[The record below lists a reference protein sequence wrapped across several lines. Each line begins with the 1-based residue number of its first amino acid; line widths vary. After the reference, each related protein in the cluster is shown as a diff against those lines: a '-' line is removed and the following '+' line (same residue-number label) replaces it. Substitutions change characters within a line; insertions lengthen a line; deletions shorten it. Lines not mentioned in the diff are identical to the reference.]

1 LFILATHD
9 KNEEWAMRARWW
21 FCLGLLALPL
31 AVFAQPAA
39 DNPLGMSRTD
49 TAQAHFIYF
58 DPLGFL
64 APHAVQTFKNS
75 WNWQRTRF
83 GWTPSEPVT
92 VLLMDWSDYGN
103 AGAVGAPHSRIIF
116 QVSPPSHAFE
126 TNTASERFY
135 STLNHELVHIV
146 QADVASPEDAFWRG
160 FFLGKVGASASNP
173 ETILYNYLTTPR
185 FAAPRWY
192 VEGTAVFMETWMGGG
207 LGRAQGGY
215 DEMVFRAMVR
225 DKDPFYD
232 PLGIE
237 SKGVRSDFQALA
249 NAYLYGTRFV
259 TWAAWRW
266 SPGKVVEWMRRDK
279 GSKRYFA
286 DQFEHVFGLP
296 LNDAWQQWIASE
308 QDFQSRNL
316 AEVRRFPVTPEKRLV
331 DHAIGSISRVYFD
344 EAKGVLYG
352 GFRFPGIV
360 EHVGGLNTRDGTI
373 SRIAD
378 IKNAMLYRVTSFAF
392 DAQSRTAFFT
402 NNNLKHRDLMA
413 VNVDTGE
420 QRMLLEGAR
429 IGEIVFNPQDKS
441 LLGVRHDRG
450 IASLVRIPYPYNDWQ
465 VVHEFAY
472 EEVPTDMDISP
483 DGRLLSASVGTPT
496 GDQFLR
502 VWELNKVLAGDLKPL
517 SEFGFG
523 QSVPESFVF
532 SRDGKYLYGS
542 SYYTGVSNIFRY
554 EVATGDVVAVSNAE
568 LGLFRPV
575 PLSDGRLLA
584 LSYTAQGFVPVTI
597 DPKPIKDVSAIKFL
611 GAQLVKKYP
620 VVKQWEVP
628 PPNTVDPKKEI
639 VSVEPFRPTH
649 SLQVESGYPVLQGY
663 KNAVGLGYK
672 LNLSDTL
679 GFAHLSFTGAY
690 TPSNN
695 LPANERAHF
704 EIAGDYLGWRASIAQ
719 NKSDFYDLFGPTK
732 RSRKGTAVNLGYDD
746 LLIYDDPRTLTL
758 KYDLRWRNGIDTL
771 PEAQNVGLPF
781 TRLAQAE
788 VGLYYKDL
796 QKSLGAVDEEKGV
809 VASMAGQATR
819 VNGDVIA
826 QLVADG
832 AGGWQFG
839 LAHSSVW
846 LRGAAGSVNG
856 DRNNPVANFYFG
868 GFGNNYVDSREI
880 KRYHEWQ
887 SMPGFGI
894 DEISGQKF
902 AKATAEWNVPPL
914 VFESAGWPAFHA
926 TWLRTSVFTSMLVT
940 DPQDRNLRERWSNIG
955 VQSDMRFSVL
965 HWNELTLSAGY
976 AVGFRGGKRKGSEF
990 MVSLKIL

>member
-1 LFILATHD
+1 
-9 KNEEWAMRARWW
+9 MRARWW
-21 FCLGLLALPL
+21 FRLGLLTFPL
-31 AVFAQPAA
+31 AVFAQAGD

-49 TAQAHFIYF
+49 TPQAHIIYF

-64 APHAVQTFKNS
+64 ARHAVQTFKNS
-75 WNWQRTRF
+75 WQWQRTRF
-83 GWTPSEPVT
+83 GWNPSEPVSL
-92 VLLMDWSDYGN
+92 LLMDWSDYGN
-103 AGAVGAPHSRIIF
+103 AGAVGAPHSRVIF

-146 QADVASPEDAFWRG
+146 QADIASPEDAFWRG

-259 TWAAWRW
+259 TWVAWRW
-266 SPGKVVEWMRRDK
+266 SPEKVVEWIRRGE

-308 QDFQSRNL
+308 QEFQQRNL
-316 AEVRRFPVTPEKRLV
+316 AEVRKFPITPQTRLV

-360 EHVGGLNTRDGTI
+360 EHVGGLSTRDGTI
-373 SRIAD
+373 KRIAD
-378 IKNAMLYRVTSFAF
+378 IENAMLYRVTSFAF
-392 DAQSRTAFFT
+392 DPQSRTAFFT

-420 QRMLLEGAR
+420 QRMLLQGAR

-450 IASLVRIPYPYNDWQ
+450 IASLVRIPYPYKGWQ
-465 VVHEFAY
+465 VVHEFPY

-502 VWELNKVLAGDLKPL
+502 VWELGKVLAGDMKPL

-568 LGLFRPV
+568 VGLFRPV

-597 DPKPIKDVSAIKFL
+597 DPKPLKDVSAIRFL
-611 GAQLVKKYP
+611 GAELVKKYP

-628 PPNTVDPKKEI
+628 PPSTVDADKEI
-639 VSVEPFRPTH
+639 VSTGPFRPTH

-663 KNAVGLGYK
+663 KNAVGLGYR

-695 LPANERAHF
+695 LPGNERGHL
-704 EIAGDYLGWRASIAQ
+704 EIAGDYLGWRASIAR

-732 RSRKGTAVNLGYDD
+732 RSRKGTAVNIGYDD

-758 KYDLRWRNGIDTL
+758 KYDLRWREGIDTL

-788 VGLYYKDL
+788 VGLYYKNL
-796 QKSLGAVDEEKGV
+796 QKSLGAVDDEKGV
-809 VASMAGQATR
+809 VASVAGQATR
-819 VNGDVIA
+819 VNGDIFP
-826 QLVADG
+826 QLVAQG

-839 LAHSSVW
+839 LAHSSLW
-846 LRGAAGSVNG
+846 LRGAAGSASG

-887 SMPGFGI
+887 AMPGFGI
-894 DEISGQKF
+894 DEIGGQKF
-902 AKATAEWNVPPL
+902 VKAIAEWNLPPL
-914 VFESAGWPAFHA
+914 VFESGGWPAFHA
-926 TWLRTSVFTSMLVT
+926 AWLRTSAFTSMLVT
-940 DPQDRNLRERWSNIG
+940 DPQDRNFRERWSNLG
-955 VQSDMRFSVL
+955 VQSDLRISVL